1 MLPLLE
7 PSSLCGLILIGL
19 LDLIFLSGL
28 IKLMI
33 CNFLNPSN
41 ITINNHLNRAQEM
54 NDSLLNIVGL
64 FLIAICFQ
72 EIKIVLKGLRITF
85 VIILILF
92 EFFIMENV
100 FVDLFNFVIYKVQYV
115 LQHYVE
121 MLGA

>member
-1 MLPLLE
+1 MLPNRGLN
-7 PSSLCGLILIGL
+7 SLCDLILIGL
-19 LDLIFLSGL
+19 LDVIFLFSL
-28 IKLMI
+28 IQLMI

-41 ITINNHLNRAQEM
+41 ITINNHLNGPQEM
-54 NDSLLNIVGL
+54 NDSLLNIIGL

-100 FVDLFNFVIYKVQYV
+100 FIDLFNFVIYKVQYV

-121 MLGA
+121 MVSA